1 MHWYTGNTVY
11 DTVLTAAFVFAAFV
25 IVGGFFGQSS
35 YGRFS
40 TTKLGLNLNPKFGW
54 WLMEIPA
61 TVVFLA
67 AYLSGPARFEPTS
80 LVLAGI
86 WALHYANRGWFFPL
100 AIRQMPGKRSTFNI
114 SVVVM
119 GMLVTSMHGYLNG
132 ALFSHDY
139 LHQYGTG
146 WLTDPRFLVGLAVY
160 LCGFALLV
168 NSESIVRNLRDKNTV
183 RRRPAAPGSA
193 EFATAAPGGAEYRI
207 PFGGGFRFVTSPA
220 YLGEMMAWAGFAILT
235 WALPGV
241 AILLITAGNLIPRA
255 LQTHRWYQEKFVD
268 YPTDRKALVP
278 FLI

>member
-1 MHWYTGNTVY
+1 MHWYTGNTGY
-11 DTVLTAAFVFAAFV
+11 DTVLTVAFGFAAFV
-25 IVGGFFGQSS
+25 IIGGFFGQSS

-61 TVVFLA
+61 TVVFLV

-100 AIRQMPGKRSTFNI
+100 AIRQVPGKRSSFNI

-139 LHQYGTG
+139 FGRYGSA
-146 WLTDPRFLVGLAVY
+146 WLTDPRFLIGLAIY
-160 LCGFALLV
+160 LFGFALLV
-168 NSESIVRNLRDKNTV
+168 NSESIVRNLRDKNN
-183 RRRPAAPGSA
+183 
-193 EFATAAPGGAEYRI
+193 PGGAEYKI

-220 YLGEMMAWAGFAILT
+220 YLGEMIAWTGFAVLT

-255 LQTHRWYQEKFVD
+255 LGTHKWYQEKFVD

-278 FLI
+278 FLV

>member
-1 MHWYTGNTVY
+1 MHWYTGHTGY
-11 DTVLTAAFVFAAFV
+11 DAVLTAAFIFAAFV
-25 IVGGFFGQSS
+25 IIAGFFGQSS

-40 TTKLGLNLNPKFGW
+40 STKLGFNLNPKFGW

-61 TVVFLA
+61 TVVFA
-67 AYLSGPARFEPTS
+67 VAYLSGPARFEPTS

-100 AIRQMPGKRSTFNI
+100 AIRQVPGKRSTFNV

-139 LHQYGTG
+139 FGHYGTQ
-146 WLTDPRFLVGLAVY
+146 WLTDPRFVVGLVIY
-160 LCGFALLV
+160 LAGFALLV
-168 NSESIVRNLRDKNTV
+168 NSEAIVRNLRDKHN
-183 RRRPAAPGSA
+183 PGA
-193 EFATAAPGGAEYRI
+193 AEYRI
-207 PFGGGFRFVTSPA
+207 PYGGGFRFVTSPA
-220 YLGEMMAWAGFAILT
+220 YLGELIAWTGFAILT

-241 AILLITAGNLIPRA
+241 AILLITAGNLVPRA
-255 LQTHRWYQEKFVD
+255 LATQRWYAEKFPY

-278 FLI
+278 FVL

>member
-1 MHWYTGNTVY
+1 MHWYTGHTGY
-11 DTVLTAAFVFAAFV
+11 DSILTAAFVFAAFV
-25 IVGGFFGQSS
+25 IIAGFFGQSS

-40 TTKLGLNLNPKFGW
+40 STTLGFNLNPKFGW

-61 TVVFLA
+61 TVVFA
-67 AYLSGPARFEPTS
+67 VAYLSGPARFEPTS

-100 AIRQMPGKRSTFNI
+100 AIRQVPGKRSTFNV

-139 LHQYGTG
+139 FGRYGTQ

-160 LCGFALLV
+160 LAGFALLV
-168 NSESIVRNLRDKNTV
+168 NSEAIVRNLRDKND
-183 RRRPAAPGSA
+183 
-193 EFATAAPGGAEYRI
+193 PGGAEYRI
-207 PFGGGFRFVTSPA
+207 PYGGGFRFVTSPA
-220 YLGEMMAWAGFAILT
+220 YLGELIAWTGFAILT

-241 AILLITAGNLIPRA
+241 AILLITAGNLVPRA
-255 LQTHRWYQEKFVD
+255 LATQRWYATKFPD
-268 YPTDRKALVP
+268 YPTDRKALIP
-278 FLI
+278 FVL

>member
-1 MHWYTGNTVY
+1 MHWYTGNSVY
-11 DTVLTAAFVFAAFV
+11 DAVLTFAFGFAAFV
-25 IVGGFFGQSS
+25 IIGGFFGQSS

-40 TTKLGLNLNPKFGW
+40 TDKLGFNLNPKFGW

-61 TVVFLA
+61 TVVFAA

-100 AIRQMPGKRSTFNI
+100 AIRQVPGKRSTFNI
-114 SVVVM
+114 SVVTL
-119 GMLVTSMHGYLNG
+119 GMLVTTMHGYLNG

-139 LHQYGTG
+139 LGQYGPE
-146 WLTDPRFLVGLAVY
+146 WLTDPRFAVGLVIY
-160 LCGFALLV
+160 LCGFALIV
-168 NSESIVRNLRDKNTV
+168 NSESIVRNLRDKAN
-183 RRRPAAPGSA
+183 PGA
-193 EFATAAPGGAEYRI
+193 AEYRI

-220 YLGEMMAWAGFAILT
+220 YLGELIAWTGFAVLT

-241 AILLITAGNLIPRA
+241 VIVLITAGNLIPRA
-255 LQTHRWYQEKFVD
+255 LGTHRWYREKFAD

>member
-1 MHWYTGNTVY
+1 MHWYTGDTCY
-11 DTVLTAAFVFAAFV
+11 DTVLTAAFAFAAFV
-25 IVGGFFGQSS
+25 IIGGFFGQSS

-40 TTKLGLNLNPKFGW
+40 SAKLGFNLNPKLGW

-61 TVVFLA
+61 TVVFA
-67 AYLSGPARFEPTS
+67 VAYLTGPARWEPTS

-100 AIRQMPGKRSTFNI
+100 TIRQVPGKRSTFNL

-119 GMLVTSMHGYLNG
+119 GMLVTAMHGYLNG

-139 LHQYGTG
+139 FGRYGTD
-146 WLTDPRFLVGLAVY
+146 WLTDPRFLLGLAIY

-168 NSESIVRNLRDKNTV
+168 HSESVVRNLRDKNN
-183 RRRPAAPGSA
+183 PGA
-193 EFATAAPGGAEYRI
+193 AEYRI

-220 YLGEMMAWAGFAILT
+220 YLGELTAWTGFAILT

-255 LQTHRWYQEKFVD
+255 RDTQRWYKERFAD
-268 YPTDRKALVP
+268 YPSDRKALVP
-278 FLI
+278 FLY